1 MRTQSLHSSR
11 RLTLARDKKGTSRG
25 ARVARGTHTRTLN
38 LGLQRQFSDVT
49 EAAAEDPFY
58 LQAER
63 EKEYGLFESKRTI
76 FSCLYISVYKYLIDH
91 YIGYILLITIGREI
105 KTQCHFFVTR

>member
-25 ARVARGTHTRTLN
+25 ARGTHTRTLN
-38 LGLQRQFSDVT
+38 SGLQRQFSDVT

-58 LQAER
+58 LQADR
-63 EKEYGLFESKRTI
+63 EKEYGLFESRRDYVCI
-76 FSCLYISVYKYLIDH
+76 YRYINI
-91 YIGYILLITIGREI
+91 
-105 KTQCHFFVTR
+105 